1 MLCFGND
8 APCLYLTTIS
18 SMANFLSTL
27 LYSEFIFSSPKVNG
41 ARVSAMFPCYGCTS
55 QSFVWDWHS
64 LPIDASTNH
73 TTHKPIVPYLIN
85 GIPFVYHARISHHCR
100 KVHCD
105 GSDGMLSANGVV
117 DCCMDDFSIVRSA
130 ETVDTLL
137 GLFPRPMTGSVYL
150 DFS

>member
-41 ARVSAMFPCYGCTS
+41 ARVSAMFPGYGCTS

-85 GIPFVYHARISHHCR
+85 GTPFVTTREYHIIVGR
-100 KVHCD
+100 
-105 GSDGMLSANGVV
+105 
-117 DCCMDDFSIVRSA
+117 SIVM
-130 ETVDTLL
+130 VLM
-137 GLFPRPMTGSVYL
+137 GCCRPMESSTVAWMIFPLFVPQRLSIRCL
-150 DFS
+150 DYFPDQ